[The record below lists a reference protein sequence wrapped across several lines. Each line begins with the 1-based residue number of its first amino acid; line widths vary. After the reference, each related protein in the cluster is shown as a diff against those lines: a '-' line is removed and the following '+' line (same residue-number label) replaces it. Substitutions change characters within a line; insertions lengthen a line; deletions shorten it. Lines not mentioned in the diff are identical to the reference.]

1 MTRDLET
8 GNPQIDHEHRELF
21 LKLNAFLE
29 ACSMGKGRAEIAKT
43 IEFLL
48 HYTHSHFSHEEQLQQ
63 AKRYPN
69 YLSHKRFHDNF
80 ILTLERLADDI
91 DKNGVCIS
99 TVGRI
104 NMEVGSTLV
113 NHIKTEDVLMA
124 KFIRDH

>member
-8 GNPQIDHEHRELF
+8 GNTQIDHEHRELF

-29 ACSMGKGRAEIAKT
+29 ACSHGKGRAEIAET
-43 IEFLL
+43 VQFLRN
-48 HYTHSHFSHEEQLQQ
+48 YTRSHFSHEEQLQK
-63 AKRYPN
+63 AKNYPN
-69 YLSHKRFHDNF
+69 YNNHKKFHDNF
-80 ILTLERLADDI
+80 ILTLERLATDI
-91 DKNGVCIS
+91 DVNGVCIS

-124 KFIRDH
+124 KYIRDH